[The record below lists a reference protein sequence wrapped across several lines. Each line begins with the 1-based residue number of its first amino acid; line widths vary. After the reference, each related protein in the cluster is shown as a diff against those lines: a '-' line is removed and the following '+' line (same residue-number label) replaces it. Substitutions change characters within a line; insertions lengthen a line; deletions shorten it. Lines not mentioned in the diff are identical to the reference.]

1 MTVAMKKTLALLLLL
16 AGLTLDAQAETLTW
30 NGSEGHMTWNTRD
43 TNWLQGG
50 VAVKYVD
57 ENTVVFGDTGSGTVA
72 LYIPAM
78 TPASVLVDS
87 GKDYTFR
94 GNTNEEESP
103 IGAPNGYFSGTV
115 HLTKSGSGTL
125 TINAFNTITDGEIVL
140 NEGTLVAGC
149 EQAFGQGIKLPVIKI
164 NGGTLNLNGTICD
177 NKIVLQGSA
186 TIGNGSMSGYDGF
199 LTVEENLSLTLLENT
214 SFWGSIILEEGS
226 TFDMGGNT
234 FHFGGEGNSN
244 QVVLIGSSS
253 SIGNGTL
260 TGSLAVADNHRL
272 SLLENTSFTGN
283 ISLGDHSTLDLG
295 QNTIDRKLFTLSG
308 DAATIGNG
316 TIVGDLEVA
325 EGHRLTLL
333 ENTSIT
339 GHILLN
345 NNSTLDLGQ
354 NTLSNYMELCGNGNA
369 TIVNG
374 TLALGSYTLHG
385 ASTTLTLGG
394 NATLDLNGGPGVLN
408 LAVTGTGNTMRNGG
422 YLGTLTLAEN
432 STLTSDSAMCSW
444 DGPKSLVMNN
454 GSRLD
459 MVGQDFWINNLS
471 ALQVNGSATINGAYL
486 RVRSVLA
493 PYRVYKLGNGVENLN
508 GEGTYYVLT
517 GDDCWDYFDLNG
529 KSVNFGIIVWDAEK
543 ESDIVIRNG
552 TIDKSVEIRG
562 YWPER
567 PYSKL
572 KLQDVTLGSNATFTM
587 GDGAVLDLGDAEA
600 RLAGFT
606 FTGAA
611 ATVDNGTLFVGNGEA
626 ATLNLVPSGTYRLE
640 LRGGALNLGNN
651 AITKEISVTGNA
663 TIANGSIAG
672 GVTVAENMSAHFS
685 GETSITGDGAVTV
698 DGDTT
703 TVKALA
709 PATPGLLKE
718 LSVSKGLIAGTDRQS
733 SLADGLDISRMG
745 QELKLENLVLTANN
759 SISVGNGNTITLKDV
774 TIKISDDV
782 CQLVN
787 GIYTI
792 DLKSLIN
799 CDLEMQNVLLDASDL
814 SLPEGFDPAT
824 TSVVFDFGDDVSI
837 KQATGLDMRLGNYW
851 SPSLNLDQQG
861 KVIFTK
867 LVETPEPATGTLS
880 LLALAALA
888 ARRRK

>member
-1 MTVAMKKTLALLLLL
+1 MKKTLALMLLLT
-16 AGLTLDAQAETLTW
+16 GLTVGARAETLIW

-50 VAVKYVD
+50 VAAKYVD
-57 ENTVVFGDTGSGTVA
+57 GNTVVFGDTGSGTVA

-94 GNTNEEESP
+94 GNTNDEESP
-103 IGAPNGYFSGTV
+103 IGAPNGNFSGTL

-140 NEGTLVAGC
+140 NEGTLVTGC
-149 EQAFGQGIKLPVIKI
+149 ERAFGQGIKLPVIKI
-164 NGGTLNLNGTICD
+164 NGGTLNLNGTMCD
-177 NKIVLQGSA
+177 NEIVLQGSA

-199 LTVEENLSLTLLENT
+199 LTVKENLSLTLLENT
-214 SFWGSIILEEGS
+214 TFWGSIILEEGS

-244 QVVLIGSSS
+244 QVVLNGSSS

-272 SLLENTSFTGN
+272 SLLKNTSFTGN

-295 QNTIDRKLFTLSG
+295 QNTIDRDLITLSG

-339 GHILLN
+339 GHIFLN
-345 NNSTLDLGQ
+345 DNSTLDLGQ
-354 NTLSNYMELCGNGNA
+354 NTLSNYMELCGNT

-385 ASTTLTLGG
+385 ISTTLTLGG
-394 NATLDLNGGPGVLN
+394 NATLDLNGGNGVLN
-408 LAVTGTGNTMRNGG
+408 LAVTGTGNTMRNGD

-444 DGPKSLVMNN
+444 DGPSSIVMNN
-454 GSRLD
+454 GSRLE
-459 MVGQDFWINNLS
+459 MAVGYDEEKQAWKDNWINDIS
-471 ALQVNGSATINGAYL
+471 AIKVDGVATIKDAFIRIKPGTEYT
-486 RVRSVLA
+486 
-493 PYRVYKLGNGVENLN
+493 LGNGVENLV
-508 GEGTYYVLT
+508 GEGITSIAL
-517 GDDCWDYFDLNG
+517 DYSIFNLDSKTTNLNI
-529 KSVNFGIIVWDAEK
+529 KVWSAHKLYNLIKD
-543 ESDIVIRNG
+543 G
-552 TIDKSVEIRG
+552 TINTHVEIESTG
-562 YWPER
+562 
-567 PYSKL
+567 KL
-572 KLQDVTLGSNATFTM
+572 TLDSVTIGDNATFTM
-587 GDGAVLDLGDAEA
+587 GNATELDLGGAEA

-611 ATVDNGTLFVGNGEA
+611 AMVDNGTLFVGNGDA
-626 ATLNLVPSGTYRLE
+626 ATLNPVLSGTYRLE
-640 LRGGALNLGNN
+640 LRGGSLNLGNN

-663 TIANGSIAG
+663 SIANGSIAG

-685 GETSITGDGAVTV
+685 GETRITGAGAITV
-698 DGDTT
+698 EEDTT
-703 TVKALA
+703 TVKALD
-709 PATPGLLKE
+709 PATTGLLKE
-718 LSVSKGLIAGTDRQS
+718 LTVSKGLIAGTDRQS
-733 SLADGLDISRMG
+733 SLATGLEIES
-745 QELKLENLVLTANN
+745 TAALIIKGMTITADNK
-759 SISVGNGNTITLKDV
+759 ISVGDNTITLQDV
-774 TIKISDDV
+774 TIKLSQTSYELVSGVYYFNLSDLFHCSVDMADV
-782 CQLVN
+782 
-787 GIYTI
+787 TF
-792 DLKSLIN
+792 
-799 CDLEMQNVLLDASDL
+799 DASDL
-814 SLPEGFDPAT
+814 SLPEGFNPETNGISFNLGDAKLTAETAERDIYLLLGGYGSRTMSIDEQGRP
-824 TSVVFDFGDDVSI
+824 VFT
-837 KQATGLDMRLGNYW
+837 A
-851 SPSLNLDQQG
+851 
-861 KVIFTK
+861 
-867 LVETPEPATGTLS
+867 LVPTPEPTTGTLG

-888 ARRRK
+888 ARRRRK

>member
-16 AGLTLDAQAETLTW
+16 AGLTLEAQGKTLTW
-30 NGSEGHMTWNTRD
+30 NGTVDHMRWDTLDNNWRDEGGDAAVYRD
-43 TNWLQGG
+43 GD
-50 VAVKYVD
+50 A
-57 ENTVVFGDTGSGTVA
+57 VVFGDTGSGTVA

-94 GNTNEEESP
+94 GYTHETGEIP
-103 IGAPNGYFSGTV
+103 FGAPNGYFSGTV

-149 EQAFGQGIKLPVIKI
+149 EQAFGQGLKLQLPVIKI
-164 NGGTLNLNGTICD
+164 NGGTLNLNGTTCD

-186 TIGNGSMSGYDGF
+186 TIGNGSMRGYDGF
-199 LTVEENLSLTLLENT
+199 LTVKENLSLTLLENT
-214 SFWGSIILEEGS
+214 TFWGSIILEEGS

-244 QVVLIGSSS
+244 QVVLNGSSS

-325 EGHRLTLL
+325 EGYRLTLL

-345 NNSTLDLGQ
+345 HNSTLDLGQ

-374 TLALGSYTLHG
+374 TLALGHYTLHG

-486 RVRSVLA
+486 RVRSVKA

-517 GDDCWDYFDLNG
+517 GDEDCWDHFDLNG

-543 ESDIVIRNG
+543 ESD
-552 TIDKSVEIRG
+552 
-562 YWPER
+562 
-567 PYSKL
+567 
-572 KLQDVTLGSNATFTM
+572 M
-587 GDGAVLDLGDAEA
+587 G
-600 RLAGFT
+600 
-606 FTGAA
+606 
-611 ATVDNGTLFVGNGEA
+611 
-626 ATLNLVPSGTYRLE
+626 
-640 LRGGALNLGNN
+640 LRQ
-651 AITKEISVTGNA
+651 I
-663 TIANGSIAG
+663 
-672 GVTVAENMSAHFS
+672 
-685 GETSITGDGAVTV
+685 
-698 DGDTT
+698 
-703 TVKALA
+703 
-709 PATPGLLKE
+709 
-718 LSVSKGLIAGTDRQS
+718 
-733 SLADGLDISRMG
+733 
-745 QELKLENLVLTANN
+745 
-759 SISVGNGNTITLKDV
+759 
-774 TIKISDDV
+774 
-782 CQLVN
+782 C
-787 GIYTI
+787 
-792 DLKSLIN
+792 
-799 CDLEMQNVLLDASDL
+799 
-814 SLPEGFDPAT
+814 
-824 TSVVFDFGDDVSI
+824 
-837 KQATGLDMRLGNYW
+837 
-851 SPSLNLDQQG
+851 
-861 KVIFTK
+861 
-867 LVETPEPATGTLS
+867 
-880 LLALAALA
+880 
-888 ARRRK
+888 

>member
-1 MTVAMKKTLALLLLL
+1 MTVTMKKTLALMLLL
-16 AGLTLDAQAETLTW
+16 AGLTLEARAETLTW
-30 NGSEGHMTWNTRD
+30 NGTEDHMTWDTRD

-50 VAVKYVD
+50 VAAKYVD
-57 ENTVVFGDTGSGTVA
+57 GNTVVFGDTGSGTVA

-94 GNTNEEESP
+94 GNTYETGAIP
-103 IGAPNGYFSGTV
+103 FGAPNGYFSGTV

-140 NEGTLVAGC
+140 NEGTLVIGC
-149 EQAFGQGIKLPVIKI
+149 ERAFGQDLKLPVIKI
-164 NGGTLNLNGTICD
+164 NGGTLNLNGTTCV
-177 NKIVLQGSA
+177 NEIVLQGSA
-186 TIGNGSMSGYDGF
+186 TIGNGDIVGDLEVAEGHR
-199 LTVEENLSLTLLENT
+199 LTLLENT
-214 SFWGSIILEEGS
+214 TFWGSIILEEGS

-234 FHFGGEGNSN
+234 FHFGGEGYSN
-244 QVVLIGSSS
+244 QVVLNGSA
-253 SIGNGTL
+253 SIGGGRL
-260 TGSLAVADNHRL
+260 TGDLAVADNHRL
-272 SLLENTSFTGN
+272 SLLKNTSFTGN

-295 QNTIDRKLFTLSG
+295 QNTIDRDLITLSG

-316 TIVGDLEVA
+316 TIDGDLEVA

-345 NNSTLDLGQ
+345 HNSTLDLGQ

-374 TLALGSYTLHG
+374 TLSLGHYTLHG

-394 NATLDLNGGPGVLN
+394 NATLDLNGGSGVIN

-422 YLGTLTLAEN
+422 FLCTLTLAEN

-493 PYRVYKLGNGVENLN
+493 PDRVYTLGNGVENLN

-562 YWPER
+562 YWPGR

-572 KLQDVTLGSNATFTM
+572 KLQNVTLGSNAAFTM
-587 GDGAVLDLGDAEA
+587 GDGAVLELGGAEA

-611 ATVDNGTLFVGNGEA
+611 ATVDNGTLFVGNGDA

-640 LRGGALNLGNN
+640 LRGGSLDLGNN
-651 AITKEISVTGNA
+651 AITREISVTGNA
-663 TIANGSIAG
+663 TIANGTIAG

-685 GETSITGDGAVTV
+685 GETRITGAGAVTV

-703 TVKALA
+703 TVKALD

-718 LSVSKGLIAGTDRQS
+718 LTVSKGLIAGTDRQT
-733 SLADGLDISRMG
+733 SLADGLEISRMG
-745 QELKLENLVLTANN
+745 YELTLENLVLTANN
-759 SISVGNGNTITLKDV
+759 KISVGNDHTITLNNV
-774 TIKISDDV
+774 TIKLSQAHYDETEGV
-782 CQLVN
+782 FLF
-787 GIYTI
+787 
-792 DLKSLIN
+792 DLGTLIN
-799 CDLEMQNVLLDASDL
+799 CDLVMENVLLDASNL
-814 SLPEGFDPAT
+814 SLPEGFDPANK
-824 TSVVFDFGDDVSI
+824 SVVFDFGDDVTI

-851 SPSLNLDQQG
+851 SPSIPLDEQG
-861 KVIFTK
+861 KIIFK
-867 LVETPEPATGTLS
+867 NLVDTPEPTTGTLS

-888 ARRRK
+888 ARRRRK